1 MFVKFYKQNCKQ
13 KTARIAQD
21 FCKKTTYFRAFAL
34 SSALEDFTSVVG
46 MGTGGALPV

>member
-1 MFVKFYKQNCKQ
+1 MFVKFCKQ
-13 KTARIAQD
+13 KTAQLLKIFVRRLP
-21 FCKKTTYFRAFAL
+21 TFALRL